1 MNDLGSSAYRLS
13 DKPDEFVERIN
24 LRSGSVK
31 DQMILFL
38 AGVYRELRQVFNEY
52 RLKPVLSPSR
62 YDEQMEAAY
71 QPGYGIDEYIYHA

>member
-1 MNDLGSSAYRLS
+1 MS
-13 DKPDEFVERIN
+13 DKPNEFVERIN

-38 AGVYRELRQVFNEY
+38 AGVYRELRKVFNEY

-62 YDEQMEAAY
+62 YDEQREAEH
-71 QPGYGIDEYIYHA
+71 QPGYVIDEYVFYA

>member
-52 RLKPVLSPSR
+52 RLKLVLPVQVRRTKGSGASARLC
-62 YDEQMEAAY
+62 Y
-71 QPGYGIDEYIYHA
+71 